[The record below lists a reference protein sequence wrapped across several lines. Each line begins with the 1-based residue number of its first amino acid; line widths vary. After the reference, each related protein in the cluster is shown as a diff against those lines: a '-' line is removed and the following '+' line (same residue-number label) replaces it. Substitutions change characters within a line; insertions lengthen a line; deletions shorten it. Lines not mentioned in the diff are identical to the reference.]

1 MPTPV
6 INRILFPID
15 FSASSYSVAPCVK
28 AVADQY
34 QARVT
39 LMSVMAQAR
48 KAGDTNAPAD
58 VPARDQEPSKRLQT
72 RLDEAVD
79 QDFAQLSTE
88 TVADSGDP
96 IDVIN
101 RFVHF
106 HGVDLVMMPTYGHG
120 PFRSSSLGSVTA
132 GVLDGAQCPVWT
144 ATHVEVQPGRQH
156 LRYRVVVC
164 AVDGTPKSTPVIEWA
179 ARFASDWGA
188 TLRLVHV
195 IPSGMQWSGQ
205 PYSASSAV
213 SRKEASEAI
222 DRLQR
227 SVGVRSPVSIS
238 VGEIQEEVREEA
250 QRQEADSLVIGRGL
264 SDETRGRL
272 GSHSRGIIQRAPCP
286 VVSL

>member
-1 MPTPV
+1 M
-6 INRILFPID
+6 
-15 FSASSYSVAPCVK
+15 K

-39 LMSVMAQAR
+39 LMSVMSPQAM
-48 KAGDTNAPAD
+48 KVQDSSAPA
-58 VPARDQEPSKRLQT
+58 VVHSKDQEPLKRLQT
-72 RLDEAVD
+72 RLDEIVD
-79 QDFAQLSTE
+79 HDFAQPSTE

-96 IDVIN
+96 VDVIT
-101 RFVHF
+101 RFIHV

-120 PFRSSSLGSVTA
+120 PFRSSSLGSVTV
-132 GVLDGAQCPVWT
+132 GVLAGAQCPVWT
-144 ATHVEVQPGRQH
+144 ATHTEGQPGHQH
-156 LRYRVVVC
+156 FRYRVVVC

-179 ARFASDWGA
+179 ARFASEWGA

-195 IPSGMQWSGQ
+195 ISRGTQWSGR
-205 PYSASSAV
+205 PYSGSSAV

-227 SVGVRSPVSIS
+227 TVGVRSPVSIS

-250 QRQEADSLVIGRGL
+250 QRQDADALVIGRGL
-264 SDETRGRL
+264 LDRARGRL

-286 VVSL
+286 VVSV